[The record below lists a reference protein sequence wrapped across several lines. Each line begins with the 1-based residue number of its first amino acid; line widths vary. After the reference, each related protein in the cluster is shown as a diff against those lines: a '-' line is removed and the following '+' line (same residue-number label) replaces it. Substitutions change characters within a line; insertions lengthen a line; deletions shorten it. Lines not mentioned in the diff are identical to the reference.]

1 MQLNGSVIQSG
12 YEVKYKKEIKK
23 NLKSTSKN
31 KQKLQNLCMPT
42 TCGYSSNPCIL
53 RRILGS

>member
-42 TCGYSSNPCIL
+42 TCGYSSNPYIL
-53 RRILGS
+53 RILGS